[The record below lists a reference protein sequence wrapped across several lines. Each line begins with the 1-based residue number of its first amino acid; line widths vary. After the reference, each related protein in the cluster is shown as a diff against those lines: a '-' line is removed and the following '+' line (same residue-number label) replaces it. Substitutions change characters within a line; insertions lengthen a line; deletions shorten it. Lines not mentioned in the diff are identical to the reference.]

1 MDFATWTAWD
11 SSWKKDIAT
20 DSVSNGPYT
29 NPKDKSLKKKNY
41 MNPTSTKPTLN
52 KYQNNRMQA

>member
-11 SSWKKDIAT
+11 SCWKKDIDT

-29 NPKDKSLKKKNY
+29 NPKDKSLKRNY
-41 MNPTSTKPTLN
+41 MNPTKPTLN
-52 KYQNNRMQA
+52 KYQNNRVQA